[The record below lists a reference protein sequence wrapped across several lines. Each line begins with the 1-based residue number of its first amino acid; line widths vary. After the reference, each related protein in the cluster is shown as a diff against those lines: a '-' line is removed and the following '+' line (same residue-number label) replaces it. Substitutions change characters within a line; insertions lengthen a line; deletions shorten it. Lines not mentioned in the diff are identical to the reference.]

1 MRSIDDA
8 IREAIVESDRVQQE
22 TRELL
27 KQGLIDQKEADHR
40 MGNAAQV
47 VLFAE
52 HAADRLKKI
61 TANRA

>member
-8 IREAIVESDRVQQE
+8 IREAIVESDRIQQE

>member
-8 IREAIVESDRVQQE
+8 IREAIVESDRIQQE
-22 TRELL
+22 IRELL

>member
-8 IREAIVESDRVQQE
+8 IREAIVESDRIQQE

-27 KQGLIDQKEADHR
+27 KQGL
-40 MGNAAQV
+40 GNAAQV

>member
-1 MRSIDDA
+1 MRSIDDV
-8 IREAIVESDRVQQE
+8 IREAIAESERIQQE

-27 KQGLIDQKEADHR
+27 DQGIIDQKEANHR

-52 HAADRLKKI
+52 HAAARLKKI
-61 TANRA
+61 TANPA